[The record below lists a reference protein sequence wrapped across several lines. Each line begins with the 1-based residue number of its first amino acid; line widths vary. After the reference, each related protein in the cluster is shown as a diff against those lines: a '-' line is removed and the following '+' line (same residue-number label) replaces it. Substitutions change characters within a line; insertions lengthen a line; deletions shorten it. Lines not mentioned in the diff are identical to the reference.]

1 MRERIA
7 AVALAL
13 LVCGCEAV
21 SSYSDAKKYQM
32 SGGAEKDIA
41 EAERVQAEEKARRQ
55 QLDSQAQQR
64 RREIEAN
71 ERRITAARNDLDE
84 QNRKLTVALNERK
97 LSAARHA
104 SLKRQL
110 DTLSTDLAT
119 LDKQMRAD
127 QTKNPAASP
136 DPEKLRK
143 LKELEA
149 RKKELENALAIAV
162 GR

>member
-7 AVALAL
+7 AVTLAL
-13 LVCGCEAV
+13 LVSGCETV
-21 SSYSDAKKYQM
+21 SSYTDAKKYQL

-41 EAERVQAEEKARRQ
+41 QAQRVQADERARRQ
-55 QLDSQAQQR
+55 QLESQAQQR
-64 RREIEAN
+64 QREIDEN
-71 ERRITAARNDLDE
+71 DRRIAAARRDLDE
-84 QNRKLTVALNERK
+84 QNRRLAVALNEKK

-104 SLKRQL
+104 PLKRQL
-110 DTLSTDLAT
+110 DTLSTDLAS

-127 QTKNPAASP
+127 QTKNPSAPA

-143 LKELEA
+143 LKELET